1 MQHNWN
7 LTPEEGS
14 SEGSENP
21 YDNPSFFEK
30 YSRMPRSLQ
39 GLAGAGEWETL
50 KPLLPPFPGR
60 RCWTWAAAWGGIA
73 PMRRP
78 GGEAGDRRGYFSA
91 HVGSG
96 NPGFI
101 PGRWSHT
108 SRQAFS
114 IRPSPKRALMLFYAP

>member
-7 LTPEEGS
+7 LTPEEGP

-50 KPLLPPFPGR
+50 KPLLPPF
-60 RCWTWAAAWGGIA
+60 
-73 PMRRP
+73 
-78 GGEAGDRRGYFSA
+78 
-91 HVGSG
+91 SG
-96 NPGFI
+96 KEVLDLGC
-101 PGRWSHT
+101 G
-108 SRQAFS
+108 
-114 IRPSPKRALMLFYAP
+114 MG

>member
-50 KPLLPPFPGR
+50 IPLLPPFSGCSTLYTKVPPGR
-60 RCWTWAAAWGGIA
+60 
-73 PMRRP
+73 
-78 GGEAGDRRGYFSA
+78 
-91 HVGSG
+91 
-96 NPGFI
+96 
-101 PGRWSHT
+101 SHRET
-108 SRQAFS
+108 RSRKS
-114 IRPSPKRALMLFYAP
+114 S